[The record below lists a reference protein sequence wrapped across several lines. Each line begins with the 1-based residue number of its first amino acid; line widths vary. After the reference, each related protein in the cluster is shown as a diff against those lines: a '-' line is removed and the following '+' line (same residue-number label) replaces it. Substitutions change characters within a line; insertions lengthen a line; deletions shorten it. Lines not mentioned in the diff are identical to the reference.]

1 MSKRSKKT
9 SSCRSCSF
17 LCMITKAPDKYLKEG
32 LRTRSLDELVLRL
45 QARRRK
51 ANAQPP
57 PKALNQLMF
66 TRQERSKILII
77 RKRVQGQDGEEVKLL
92 PNQQKSPETIVLF
105 QTMKIWRPTQFR
117 GQELIRASVR
127 QRIVVRTIL

>member
-32 LRTRSLDELVLRL
+32 LRTRSLDELVLIP

-51 ANAQPP
+51 ANGLPP
-57 PKALNQLMF
+57 PKALNQPMF
-66 TRQERSKILII
+66 THQERSKMLIKQ
-77 RKRVQGQDGEEVKLL
+77 KRIQGQDVEEVKLL
-92 PNQQKSPETIVLF
+92 PNQQKSPETIALY
-105 QTMKIWRPTQFR
+105 QTMKIWRRTQFQ

>member
-32 LRTRSLDELVLRL
+32 LRTRSLDELVLRPR
-45 QARRRK
+45 ARRRK
-51 ANAQPP
+51 ANGLPQ
-57 PKALNQLMF
+57 PKALNQPMF
-66 TRQERSKILII
+66 THQERSKMLIKQ
-77 RKRVQGQDGEEVKLL
+77 KRIQDQDVEEVKLL
-92 PNQQKSPETIVLF
+92 PNQQKSPETIALY
-105 QTMKIWRPTQFR
+105 QTMKIWRRTQFQ